1 MVKSIYNTI
10 QALTDVSLKR
20 DNGTLL
26 VLPTASG
33 AVFNPGIGVT
43 DIMAMS
49 RVGEQVIVD
58 TYSKERKPTISLD
71 FEQKS
76 IQTIGVRL
84 GQQWEAL
91 TTSTGHLFNS
101 GLKITQGVY
110 PAALV
115 GYEGFGM
122 TADNPASTASLLGP
136 NQVPVVLTRQ
146 PFATFIAGTPKSFA
160 QGPNGAVKW
169 SDDLIGEYVGYEF
182 PYPLSNILALGD
194 LPDTSFSMKAIT
206 MMTDRSLIEWA
217 FPSITV
223 KLDGG
228 DINMNDPKMQLQFK
242 VNDDGSTCLPYSITY
257 KGQAQRRKCIAD

>member
-1 MVKSIYNTI
+1 MTRSIYNTI

-49 RVGEQVIVD
+49 RIGEQVIVD
-58 TYSKERKPTISLD
+58 TYSRERKPSLNLD

-76 IQTIGVRL
+76 VQLLGVRL

-101 GLKITQGVY
+101 GFRVTKNDY
-110 PAALV
+110 PAAAT
-115 GYEGFGM
+115 GYEGNGM
-122 TADNPASTASLLGP
+122 LADQATSIASMLGP
-136 NQVPVVLTRQ
+136 DQIAVALTRQ
-146 PFATFIAGTPKSFA
+146 PFATFVPATPLSFA
-160 QGPNGAVKW
+160 QGADGATKW

-182 PYPLSNILALGD
+182 AYPLTDILALGD
-194 LPDTSFSMKAIT
+194 LPDVSFSMRAIT
-206 MMTDRSLIEWA
+206 MMTDRSLIEWE
-217 FPSITV
+217 FPSMTV

>member
-20 DNGTLL
+20 ANGTLL

-33 AVFNPGIGVT
+33 AVFNPGIGIT

-76 IQTIGVRL
+76 IQLLGVRL
-84 GQQWEAL
+84 GQAWEPL
-91 TTSTGHLFNS
+91 VTSTGHLFNS
-101 GLKITQGVY
+101 GLKITKGSY
-110 PAALV
+110 PAAAV
-115 GYEGFGM
+115 GYEGYGM
-122 TADNPASTASLLGP
+122 IADQAASVASLLGP
-136 NQVPVVLTRQ
+136 NQIPEVLTRQ
-146 PFATFIAGTPKSFA
+146 PFATFNPATPKSFA
-160 QGPNGAVKW
+160 QGANGATLW

-182 PYPLSNILALGD
+182 PYPLANILALSD
-194 LPDTSFSMKAIT
+194 LPDVNYSLRAIT
-206 MMTDRSLIEWA
+206 MMTDRSLIEWE
-217 FPSITV
+217 FPSVTV

-257 KGQAQRRKCIAD
+257 KGSAQRRKCIAD